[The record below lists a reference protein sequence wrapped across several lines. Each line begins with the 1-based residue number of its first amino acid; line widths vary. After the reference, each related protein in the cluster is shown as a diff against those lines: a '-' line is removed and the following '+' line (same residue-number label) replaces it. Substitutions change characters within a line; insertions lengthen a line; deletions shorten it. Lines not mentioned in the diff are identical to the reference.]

1 MGALSHIFV
10 DVSGLVVTYLVP
22 VVVWVMLAVG
32 LCQLVRD
39 KIRHVRV
46 MPLWSRRQMR
56 KGLVSRLVEAG
67 RSP

>member
-1 MGALSHIFV
+1 MGALSYIFV

-22 VVVWVMLAVG
+22 AVVWVLLAVG
-32 LCQLVRD
+32 LYQLVRD

-46 MPLWSRRQMR
+46 MPLRSRRIMQ
-56 KGLVSRLVEAG
+56 KGFVSRLVEAG